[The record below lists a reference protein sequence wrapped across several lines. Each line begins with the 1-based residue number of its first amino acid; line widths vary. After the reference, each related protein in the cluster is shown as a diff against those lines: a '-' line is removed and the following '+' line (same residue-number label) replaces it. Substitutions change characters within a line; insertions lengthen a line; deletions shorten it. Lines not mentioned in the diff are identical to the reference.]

1 MKENLVEKYFMAAS
15 KTRKLKYMYH
25 VSRRDSLGLVFE
37 QILTRVNRGHNQ
49 TFLSNIL
56 DKYRSD

>member
-1 MKENLVEKYFMAAS
+1 MAAA

>member
-15 KTRKLKYMYH
+15 KTSKLKHMYQ
-25 VSRRDSLGLVFE
+25 VSRRDSLCLVFE
-37 QILTRVNRGHNQ
+37 QILTCVNRGHNQ